1 MYVHALALGLNND
14 LIFSTYNRPIASDYS
29 FVHVFR
35 CCTSIILQAYAL
47 LMIPA
52 FYFEMKPLKGG
63 LTNVDRGDV
72 HMIL

>member
-1 MYVHALALGLNND
+1 MDGHIDMISFICKWDIGLGVAHD
-14 LIFSTYNRPIASDYS
+14 
-29 FVHVFR
+29 
-35 CCTSIILQAYAL
+35 AL